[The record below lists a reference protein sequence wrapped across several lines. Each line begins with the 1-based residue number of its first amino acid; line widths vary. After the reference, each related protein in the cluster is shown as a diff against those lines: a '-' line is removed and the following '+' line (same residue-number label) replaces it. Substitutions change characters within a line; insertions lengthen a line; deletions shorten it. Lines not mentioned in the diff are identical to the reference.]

1 MINGIIHDKLLPI
14 QCKIESARQTRDSAS
29 DVICHF
35 AESLFLFQAG
45 RKRKRM
51 VSALEINQVSKTF
64 HNDSGGIHVL
74 DQLDLTV
81 QEGEFISIIGPSGC
95 GKSTLLKLIAGLDL
109 DFQGQIIVGAQEV
122 HGPSID
128 RGFIFQEHRL
138 FPWLTVEKNIA
149 GNLSLRDPDVRS
161 RVDQLITLVNL
172 KGFEKAY
179 PRQLSGGMSQR
190 VAIARAL
197 LRNPKVLLLD
207 EPFGALD
214 AFTRSHLQEA
224 LHDIWET
231 NKTTMVLV
239 THDIDESVF
248 LSSKVVVM
256 DAKPGRIKAIV
267 PIDLPYPRTRTS
279 KAFQEFRTVIL
290 EHLDHKNKD
299 IEDFTI

>member
-1 MINGIIHDKLLPI
+1 
-14 QCKIESARQTRDSAS
+14 
-29 DVICHF
+29 
-35 AESLFLFQAG
+35 
-45 RKRKRM
+45 M
-51 VSALEINQVSKTF
+51 VSTLEITQVSKSF
-64 HNDSGGIHVL
+64 KNDNGSVHVL
-74 DQLDLTV
+74 DQLDLSV
-81 QEGEFISIIGPSGC
+81 KDGEFVTIIGPSGC

-109 DFQGQIIVGAQEV
+109 DFQGHIEVGSQEV
-122 HGPSID
+122 HGPSKD

-138 FPWLTVEKNIA
+138 FPWLTTEKNIA
-149 GNLSLRDPDVRS
+149 SNLSLKDPDVRQ
-161 RVDQLITLVNL
+161 RVDDLIALVKL

-197 LRNPKVLLLD
+197 LRNPKILLLD

-224 LHDIWET
+224 LHDIWES

-248 LSSKVVVM
+248 LSSRVVVM

-267 PIDLPYPRTRTS
+267 PIDLPYPRTRAS
-279 KAFQEFRTVIL
+279 KAFQEYRTVIL
-290 EHLDHKNKD
+290 EHLDHKIDEK
-299 IEDFTI
+299 EDFSI